1 MQIVFKT
8 KNTYAVFA
16 EDFKLAEFPYPL
28 IVKSMDI
35 YKNKMILC
43 FQYGQIVEI
52 ELESIKKIED
62 MMDEDASQLNQTS
75 FVNQTPS

>member
-8 KNTYAVFA
+8 KNTYAIFA
-16 EDFKLAEFPYPL
+16 EDFKLTEFPYPL